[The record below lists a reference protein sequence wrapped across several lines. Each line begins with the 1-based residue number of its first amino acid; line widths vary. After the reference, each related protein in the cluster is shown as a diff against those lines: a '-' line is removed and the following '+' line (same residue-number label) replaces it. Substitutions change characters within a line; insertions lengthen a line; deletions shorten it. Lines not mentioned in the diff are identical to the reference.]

1 MVEKQVELVD
11 DIITFFQ
18 KFGASN
24 ELSNRNFDTGDFFS
38 QEYCNFVLDL
48 AKKYGLYDEVE
59 EAKDVNYVINLED
72 EITDFFREKLIAAFN
87 TNEEQWCSKK
97 EKDVIEQY

>member
-24 ELSNRNFDTGDFFS
+24 ELSNRNFDTVDFFS
-38 QEYCNFVLDL
+38 EEYCNFVLDL

-87 TNEEQWCSKK
+87 TNEE
-97 EKDVIEQY
+97 

>member
-11 DIITFFQ
+11 DIIIFFQ

-38 QEYCNFVLDL
+38 EEYCNFVLDL

-87 TNEEQWCSKK
+87 TNEE
-97 EKDVIEQY
+97 

>member
-1 MVEKQVELVD
+1 MENNQAEIVD

-18 KFGASN
+18 KLGASN

-38 QEYCNFVLDL
+38 EEYCNYVVDL

-59 EAKDVNYVINLED
+59 EAKDVNYILTLED
-72 EITDFFREKLIAAFN
+72 NLSDLFKNKLDIAFN
-87 TNEEQWCSKK
+87 K
-97 EKDVIEQY
+97 